1 MQFWD
6 FKVLWYV
13 QEQAQDFML
22 VKRKILN
29 WILYLKGEMKVE
41 TKKKGVMWTNYKSAL
56 PLHPANVEAW
66 LYVQQVIS
74 HAIHVLK

>member
-1 MQFWD
+1 M
-6 FKVLWYV
+6 

-29 WILYLKGEMKVE
+29 WILYLIDDMKVE

-56 PLHPANVEAW
+56 PLHPANFEAW
-66 LYVQQVIS
+66 VYSRLLVIPYTS
-74 HAIHVLK
+74 

>member
-1 MQFWD
+1 M
-6 FKVLWYV
+6 

-29 WILYLKGEMKVE
+29 WILYLIGDMKVE

-56 PLHPANVEAW
+56 PLHPANVEAGVYSR
-66 LYVQQVIS
+66 LLVMPYTS
-74 HAIHVLK
+74 